1 MARFLVVPGS
11 VAVASDRL
19 VQILGVNADGSIEAR
34 DLANGSTFNCDP
46 SSLRAAPRARHEA
59 AGAAQRIDV
68 AGDNDWETA
77 RQREAVLKTISEQG
91 YLSRQVADAAANLG
105 VSARTVFR
113 WLAAY
118 RQMPQTS
125 SLLPNPM
132 GPPKGT
138 KRIDAKVEEVI
149 EAVIN
154 DVYLTKPRAK
164 KEEVTRMVSLR
175 CEALGLK
182 APSRKPILARLS
194 ALDKALVAKARLEPG
209 EAAALV
215 DFVPGSY
222 KVDRPLDVVQI
233 DHTLADVI
241 VVDEENRLPIG
252 RPWLTLAV
260 DVATRVIVG
269 FYVSLEA
276 TSSTSVAL
284 CIAQAVLPKEHWL
297 RQREL
302 NCSWPVW
309 GLPKAV
315 HADNGADFTAAALRR
330 GCDEHGIKLIFR
342 PIANPHYGG
351 HIERLIGTIMGRVH
365 LLPGSTGSNPQDKG
379 HYPAQAQAR
388 LTMAELEQGWHWRSA
403 SNTIGASIKESE
415 NLLWLPGSRGSMGKT
430 PSCAPYQSSR
440 SNSQSASFPSRKEGC
455 AGMAFTCFTSA
466 IGTTFCRYW
475 SSRASRFLFDLIPV
489 TCPGFG

>member
-1 MARFLVVPGS
+1 MARFLVLPGS

-19 VQILGVNADGSIEAR
+19 VQILGLNVDGSIEAR

-46 SSLRAAPRARHEA
+46 SLLKAAPRARHGQ

-68 AGDNDWETA
+68 AVDNDRETA
-77 RQREAVLKTISEQG
+77 HQREAVLRTISEQG
-91 YLSRQVADAAANLG
+91 NLSRQVADAAANLG
-105 VSARTVFR
+105 VSVRTVFR

-118 RQMPQTS
+118 RQLPQTS

-149 EAVIN
+149 ESVIN
-154 DVYLTKPRAK
+154 DVYLSKPRAK
-164 KEEVTRMVSLR
+164 KEEVARMVGLR
-175 CEALGLK
+175 CEAMGLK

-194 ALDKALVAKARLEPG
+194 ALDKSVVAKARLEPG

-215 DFVPGSY
+215 DFVPGTY
-222 KVDRPLDVVQI
+222 KVVKPLDVVQI

-276 TSSTSVAL
+276 PSSTSVAL
-284 CIAQAVLPKEHWL
+284 CIAQAVLPKEQWL

-302 NCSWPVW
+302 NCVWPVW

-330 GCDEHGIKLIFR
+330 GCDEHGIKLILR
-342 PIANPHYGG
+342 PIANPHYGAHRAFDWNHHG
-351 HIERLIGTIMGRVH
+351 SRAPPARIYGFEPTRQRAVSG
-365 LLPGSTGSNPQDKG
+365 GSTGSSHYGGAGAMAGTGDLRAIPSAHPQGDPKIPFG
-379 HYPAQAQAR
+379 GLGAGGAWAGPHRALPTRAAGAIHS
-388 LTMAELEQGWHWRSA
+388 ELPSLRGEKAAQGWPAHVSHPLLGQRSA
-403 SNTIGASIKESE
+403 GIGQAGRADSCSI
-415 NLLWLPGSRGSMGKT
+415 
-430 PSCAPYQSSR
+430 
-440 SNSQSASFPSRKEGC
+440 
-455 AGMAFTCFTSA
+455 
-466 IGTTFCRYW
+466 
-475 SSRASRFLFDLIPV
+475 
-489 TCPGFG
+489 